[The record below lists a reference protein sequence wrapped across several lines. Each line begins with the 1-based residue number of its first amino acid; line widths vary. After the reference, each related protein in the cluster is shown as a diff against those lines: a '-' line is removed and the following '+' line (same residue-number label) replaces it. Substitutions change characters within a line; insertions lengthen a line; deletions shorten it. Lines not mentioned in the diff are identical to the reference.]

1 MLFIF
6 ILPHHER
13 DRPKTDISE
22 LLVWLRI
29 RAITIISTEIKGF
42 GLRKEGIGER
52 KSRRKAEEERKTASV
67 PSLATL
73 EAAHICSPL
82 APVAALFLATTVS
95 DQEKS
100 FKCVHGWR
108 KQGSLKQKR
117 GPTISP
123 ASRNQPELTACS
135 RLPKVQRIEG
145 LLPRCLWKI

>member
-6 ILPHHER
+6 ILPHQER

-22 LLVWLRI
+22 LLIWLRI

-52 KSRRKAEEERKTASV
+52 KSRRKAEEERKTAPV

-82 APVAALFLATTVS
+82 APVAALFLVTAVS

-100 FKCVHGWR
+100 FKMCAQLEETR
-108 KQGSLKQKR
+108 QLKAEKR
-117 GPTISP
+117 PHNFASFSKP
-123 ASRNQPELTACS
+123 A
-135 RLPKVQRIEG
+135 
-145 LLPRCLWKI
+145 